1 MARVTIFVFWKEDTH
16 GSLSWEDKVY
26 GHFYLP
32 DPLKINF
39 IDSGGSRTWTRV

>member
-1 MARVTIFVFWKEDTH
+1 MARVTIFIFWKEDTH

-26 GHFYLP
+26 GHFYPP
-32 DPLKINF
+32 DPLERNF